1 MHDIYLEHFI
11 EAHKNHFNNAYSELE
26 SGRKRTHWMWFI
38 FPIATGL
45 GKSEKAQYYAL
56 GSLDEVE
63 AFMKNDY
70 LGGNYSACI
79 KAVLKHR
86 YKKADEIFGHDRW
99 KFHASLTLFINVA
112 FHQSLKIDLQD
123 CIDYF
128 FQGHLCKNTSRQIQQ
143 L

>member
-1 MHDIYLEHFI
+1 MQDIYLEHFI
-11 EAHKNHFNNAYSELE
+11 EAHKNHFNNAYTELE

-38 FPIATGL
+38 VPIAIGL

-56 GSLDEVE
+56 GSSEEVV
-63 AFMKNDY
+63 AFIENEY
-70 LGGNYSACI
+70 LGGNYRACI

-86 YKKADEIFGHDRW
+86 DKKADEIFGHDRW
-99 KFHASLTLFINVA
+99 KFHASLTLFYYVES
-112 FHQSLKIDLQD
+112 HQSLKTDLQA

-128 FQGHLCKNTSRQIQQ
+128 FQGHLCKNTFRQIQQ